1 MNEPVAQGLRPLH
14 YAVWQR
20 NIEAVRLLLVRG
32 ADINA
37 VDDCG
42 YSALHLCSEHG

>member
-14 YAVWQR
+14 YAVWQQHL
-20 NIEAVRLLLVRG
+20 EAIHLLLVRG

-37 VDDCG
+37 VDECG